1 MWVTRQVIWV
11 LSCVATTCSQGTWTS
26 CWDREEGTGPRPGRR
41 AHSQGWGQ
49 APSCEPV
56 SPRTVQTHQKAGPWA
71 GAAGASRQH
80 KPPPPGPLP
89 GLARSGV
96 TKMAGPGEDRCEVTR
111 GQSAVSPDPLP
122 LAAPPVQVPGSPGP
136 QLPKQAGGLA
146 QGPQIFLTTRG
157 CPGLSL
163 GPWTAAARC
172 QCGLCTPTCSARKLW
187 ERGAAC
193 PASREHLSERADP
206 TWRCGSQRHA
216 ARLQTSQHLLLDE
229 TRAQGT
235 QPHRPLG
242 GPERPH
248 LSADSD
254 TTLSMPKP

>member
-1 MWVTRQVIWV
+1 M
-11 LSCVATTCSQGTWTS
+11 ATTCSQGTWTS